1 MYSFQLCYYYSCAHI
16 YTIVLR
22 RYYCLVYFYL
32 IVKSGRSFVKIGSR
46 LQIASPFIF
55 ISSKSPPP
63 TPPPGPP
70 TSPAYQ
76 NSLFIRDPRVNY
88 VIPVL
93 MVNKMAQNIFMP

>member
-63 TPPPGPP
+63 TPPPAHPLP
-70 TSPAYQ
+70 
-76 NSLFIRDPRVNY
+76 LLIRTHY
-88 VIPVL
+88 L
-93 MVNKMAQNIFMP
+93 LGTQE

>member
-1 MYSFQLCYYYSCAHI
+1 MCSFQLCYYYSCVHI

-55 ISSKSPPP
+55 ILSKSPP
-63 TPPPGPP
+63 TPRPP

-93 MVNKMAQNIFMP
+93 VVNKMAQNIFMP